1 MKKHLVNIWYSG
13 VYGQNYVFR
22 GLVNEVIGDNGKAIV
37 YPCSIFK
44 QAFGFDLPAH
54 SKISIY

>member
-1 MKKHLVNIWYSG
+1 MKQHLVKIWYDVQG
-13 VYGQNYVFR
+13 THYIIT

-44 QAFGFDLPAH
+44 KAFGFELPAY
-54 SKISIY
+54 SIITLL